1 MPSPSSRK
9 LVVRFN
15 FWCDPAME
23 ERFAR
28 EPDIELRTC
37 DLQGP
42 RRRLVRS
49 CRSARLSD
57 RRGTG
62 RAAATVVR
70 HGRLLERCPSLLCV
84 SSIGAATTRSMSPPA
99 RRPVSWS

>member
-1 MPSPSSRK
+1 MTSSPK

-15 FWCDPAME
+15 SWSDPAME

-42 RRRLVRS
+42 ENNAW
-49 CRSARLSD
+49 SALAEAHAYQI
-57 RRGTG
+57 
-62 RAAATVVR
+62 AAARDELPQQWFATAE
-70 HGRLLERCPSLLCV
+70 LLERCPSACSGELLCE
-84 SSIGAATTRSMSPPA
+84 
-99 RRPVSWS
+99 RREA